1 MSIELF
7 TLYMALGVALAF
19 ALPSGVKPGIKYAPN
34 TEEEFEA
41 YLRRS
46 GLK

>member
-1 MSIELF
+1 MSTELF
-7 TLYMALGVALAF
+7 ILCVALGAALAF
-19 ALPSGVKPGIKYAPN
+19 ALPSGVRPGTKYEAN